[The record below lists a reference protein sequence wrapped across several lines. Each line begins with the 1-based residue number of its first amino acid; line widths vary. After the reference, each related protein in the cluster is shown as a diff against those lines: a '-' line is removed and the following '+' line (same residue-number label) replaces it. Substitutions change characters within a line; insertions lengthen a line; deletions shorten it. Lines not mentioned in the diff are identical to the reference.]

1 MTFKPQ
7 PFPDHLYFITGSLVG
22 WRPLFARPE
31 FAALVLD
38 SLAWHREHQRWML
51 IAYVIMPTHLH
62 LIIKPSAE
70 QTITT
75 NLQSFGSFT
84 AHAILKLLRASQL
97 HTELQYFATHR
108 QADVTEKHQVWQTL
122 QAKNI
127 YSMVFLREK
136 LEYIHNNPIAKRW
149 ALVDNRAD
157 YRYSSACF
165 YDRAEPPVVDVDDA
179 RAWLA

>member
-1 MTFKPQ
+1 
-7 PFPDHLYFITGSLVG
+7 
-22 WRPLFARPE
+22 
-31 FAALVLD
+31 
-38 SLAWHREHQRWML
+38 ML

-165 YDRAEPPVVDVDDA
+165 YDRAEPPVVEVDDA